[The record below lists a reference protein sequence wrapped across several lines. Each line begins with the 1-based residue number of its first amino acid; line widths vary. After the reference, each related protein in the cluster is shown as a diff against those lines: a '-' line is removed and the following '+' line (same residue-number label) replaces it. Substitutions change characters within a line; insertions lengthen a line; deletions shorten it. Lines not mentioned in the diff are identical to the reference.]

1 MPSTPSEFGGSTSLT
16 ESRSDPRKAILQRPF
31 GAFFISSVGETM
43 ITVNALRE
51 QRTALAKD
59 TRNLL
64 DQHPGKLWTKVQ
76 QDQYDEKTSEI
87 ERIDAEIKRV
97 QRQADIDADNAVQN
111 AIEQVSKDR
120 KHDSLSAQGI
130 YSTFVRQGQ
139 EGLSAEQRQVIR
151 NTMSTTTNSQGGYS
165 VQSAVAKELI
175 DSLKDYSGVRQV
187 AEVFQTATGAPLS
200 YPTSDGTSETG
211 ELIGENTTAT
221 ASDPSFSTVSLN
233 TFKYSSKIIAV
244 PFELLQDTQID
255 MEAFIR
261 RRIGDRIGRITN
273 THFTTGTGSGQP
285 NGVVTAAGSGKVGTT
300 GQTLTVIVDDLI
312 DVVHSINIA
321 YRRGGNLSWML
332 ADVSFAKVRKL
343 KDTAG
348 RPIFIPGWDGLGKTM
363 PDQILGYPV
372 QVNDDVAVMAANA
385 KSILFGNFNY
395 YKVRD
400 AMEVTLFRFT
410 DSAYAK
416 LGQVGFLAW
425 MRCGGNLVDAAAVK
439 YYQNSA
445 T

>member
-1 MPSTPSEFGGSTSLT
+1 
-16 ESRSDPRKAILQRPF
+16 
-31 GAFFISSVGETM
+31 M

-64 DQHPGKLWTKVQ
+64 DNFPGKLWTEVQ
-76 QDQYDEKTSEI
+76 QKQYDEKTGEI

-97 QRQADIDADNAVQN
+97 QRQADIDADNAVRD
-111 AIEQVSKDR
+111 AIESVTKDR
-120 KHDSLSAQGI
+120 KQDSLSAQGI

-139 EGLSAEQRQVIR
+139 EGFSAEQRQVIR

-165 VQSAVAKELI
+165 VQTSVAKELI

-187 AEVFQTATGAPLS
+187 AEVFQTANGAPLS

-221 ASDPSFSTVSLN
+221 GSDPSFSTVSLN

-255 MEAFIR
+255 MEAFVR

-273 THFTTGTGSGQP
+273 THFTVGTGSGQP
-285 NGVVTAAGSGKVGTT
+285 NGVVTAASSGKVGTT
-300 GQTLTVIVDDLI
+300 GQTTTVIYDDLVDLI
-312 DVVHSINIA
+312 HSVNIA
-321 YRRGGNLSWML
+321 YRRLGGLAFML
-332 ADVSFAKVRKL
+332 ADASWGKVRKL
-343 KDTAG
+343 KDSNG
-348 RPIFIPGWDGLGKTM
+348 RPIFVPGWDGLGKSI
-363 PDQILGYPV
+363 PDQLMGYEV
-372 QVNDDVAVMAANA
+372 QVNDDVAAMTANA
-385 KSILFGNFNY
+385 KSILFGNFKF

-425 MRCGGNLVDAAAVK
+425 MRCGGNLVDAGAVK